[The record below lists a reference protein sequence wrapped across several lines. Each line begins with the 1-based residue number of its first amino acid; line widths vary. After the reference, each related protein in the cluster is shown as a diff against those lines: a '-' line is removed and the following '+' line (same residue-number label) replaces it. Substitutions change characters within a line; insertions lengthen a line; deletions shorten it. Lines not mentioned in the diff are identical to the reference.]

1 VAATLLGVHVH
12 KSSRRYANGHGEGA
26 RAESMIAILIFG
38 ISVLT
43 LLQFFVLYSHSLIA
57 ESRGYELSEHG
68 REIAGVTGRIVRSDQ
83 FRRLLQLIALCPEPG
98 GDTGQVRAVSMYFEL
113 LGLVRVLFGWIEP
126 AVAGWIESERSGCA
140 YVAAVML
147 DRRISYNR
155 VLMAR
160 QMSAQL

>member
-1 VAATLLGVHVH
+1 
-12 KSSRRYANGHGEGA
+12 
-26 RAESMIAILIFG
+26 MIAILIFG
-38 ISVLT
+38 VSALS
-43 LLQFFVLYSHSLIA
+43 LLQFFVSYSHSLIA

-68 REIAGVTGRIVRSDQ
+68 REIAGVAGRIVRSDQ

-98 GDTGQVRAVSMYFEL
+98 GDTGQVRAVSIYFGL

-140 YVAAVML
+140 YVAAVLL